1 MDSGLKVGLR
11 PKSKTNESFL
21 REDSS
26 APVNGMLPRE
36 NKAARRQRRRDGHG
50 QLEDE
55 VAEQNLTTKLFGNLG
70 DEPLVEKSW
79 VASTAGCGEDGGG
92 AGAEVGDASARVA
105 VGWEIAAPPHP
116 RRRAFSRR
124 RRFHRA
130 YWRQRL
136 PALPALRCRPLA
148 LSRRPPASASLRGRR
163 GRRRG
168 CRRIKRSR
176 HLRVNN
182 ALPWRSVGYTGPL

>member
-105 VGWEIAAPPHP
+105 VGWEIAAPRTPAAVLSVAAAASTARIGANASP
-116 RRRAFSRR
+116 RFPLFAAGRSPSLAAPLRRLLCAGG
-124 RRFHRA
+124 A
-130 YWRQRL
+130 
-136 PALPALRCRPLA
+136 
-148 LSRRPPASASLRGRR
+148 G
-163 GRRRG
+163 GG
-168 CRRIKRSR
+168 E
-176 HLRVNN
+176 V
-182 ALPWRSVGYTGPL
+182 VVV